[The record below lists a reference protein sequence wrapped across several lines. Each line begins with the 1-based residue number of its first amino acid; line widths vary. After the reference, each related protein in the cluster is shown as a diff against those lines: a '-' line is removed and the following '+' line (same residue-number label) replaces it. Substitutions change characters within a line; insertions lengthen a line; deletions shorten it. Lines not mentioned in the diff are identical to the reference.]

1 MKKAIILSVTLSVLL
16 LLIIGYKFAHRVE
29 PISPIV
35 TEETIP
41 NETVGQS
48 VIESQTPDVQEVTGV
63 GEDGNIS
70 YVTSDGDSGLLED
83 STSQLAEDWGVSKEE
98 MAANERN
105 MSEEEFIE
113 WMMQMDEEYNQRLAE
128 AAKKEEEAA
137 KAETAQ
143 EVQQPQQSQQSQP
156 EVKQPQQPQ
165 RTQEQNNTG
174 VTDYTVYDDGTVSW
188 KNADGSTTVDLSNH
202 IGGSVDELTDFE
214 KEATVN

>member
-16 LLIIGYKFAHRVE
+16 LLVIGYKLVHRVE

-41 NETVGQS
+41 IETVGQS

-63 GEDGNIS
+63 DEDGTIS
-70 YVTSDGDSGLLED
+70 YVTSDGDSGLLESD
-83 STSQLAEDWGVSKEE
+83 TPSLEEAWGVSKEE
-98 MAANERN
+98 MAANKKN

-113 WMMQMDEEYNQRLAE
+113 WMMQMDEEYNQRLEE

-143 EVQQPQQSQQSQP
+143 EVQQPQQSQQETQA
-156 EVKQPQQPQ
+156 EVKQPQQ
-165 RTQEQNNTG
+165 TQEQNNTG

-188 KNADGSTTVDLSNH
+188 RNADGTITIDISNQ
-202 IGGSVDELTDFE
+202 IEGSVDELTDYE
-214 KEATVN
+214 KEITVN